1 MPDIHIGSLITR
13 ELVAV
18 APDGE
23 VNMTIAPAGQG
34 VPHPVS
40 QPQPAPPAKPER
52 RAAGAAA
59 SPVTEAPDTSVMV
72 GGLAAALK
80 GDALHL
86 FSSISDED
94 RRTLG
99 GYVASGAMTG
109 EELND
114 ALNDR
119 LKAGRGRVIR
129 DAWAA
134 EDAARPQAERDA
146 DQKRSADTVRLMLE
160 MEDIDRQVEKLWATR
175 DKKAIAALNAQRAE
189 KQMQYSAL
197 SGSKGEA
204 SSLVIYGD
212 FAVEKLYRSD
222 GERAAGDKLT
232 AVGFGSESFDRT
244 VADIAA
250 GDVAASQRGRARSR

>member
-1 MPDIHIGSLITR
+1 
-13 ELVAV
+13 
-18 APDGE
+18 
-23 VNMTIAPAGQG
+23 MTIAPAGQG

-40 QPQPAPPAKPER
+40 QPQPAPPAKPEK
-52 RAAGAAA
+52 RAVGAAA
-59 SPVTEAPDTSVMV
+59 SPVTEAPDPSVMV
-72 GGLAAALK
+72 GGLAAVLK

-86 FSSISDED
+86 FASISDED

-109 EELND
+109 DELND

-134 EDAARPQAERDA
+134 EDAARPAAEREA
-146 DQKRSADTVRLMLE
+146 EQKRSAEISRLTKE
-160 MEDIDRQVEKLWATR
+160 IEESGSIVEKLLAAR
-175 DKKAIAALNAQRAE
+175 DIDGLKAFEAQFSL
-189 KQMQYSAL
+189 KHMQLSAL
-197 SGSKGEA
+197 SYQSRDA
-204 SSLVIYGD
+204 SRTSSLAIYGD

-244 VADIAA
+244 LADIAA